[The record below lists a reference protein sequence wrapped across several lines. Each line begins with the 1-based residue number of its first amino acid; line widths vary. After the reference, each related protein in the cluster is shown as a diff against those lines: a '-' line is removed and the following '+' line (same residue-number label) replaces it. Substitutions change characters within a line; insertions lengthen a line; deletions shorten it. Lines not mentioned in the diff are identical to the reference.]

1 MAIPSDYQVKVNTTT
16 GAAATVSN
24 DKSKATNPN
33 DVSVYGTD
41 IVKDPSTS
49 AAKNTGATSSSQ
61 AQVLAMV
68 TQLVSGISQLT
79 DANSNTLASSYK
91 SQYDLIKSMAGDI
104 DVDSLVRQQMQ
115 GMADNQKEKVSQI
128 LGVSQSNNTN
138 AANNTNN
145 AFGSM
150 MGSSSNPLDSF
161 SNMVGNLIT
170 QKLAQAF
177 GGSGSNKTNN
187 ANNGGSDDGIKVT
200 DTSDCSNPK
209 LADTFNHSF
218 KGALAG
224 KGSAIVEAAKK
235 YGIDPK
241 LLGAIVANESG
252 WGTSSASKNKNN
264 LSGTMDSSGMNL
276 KQFDSVEDC
285 LDYTAKN
292 LKNNYIDEG
301 RTTISSIGAKYC
313 PVGAANDPTGMNSG
327 WVPTVSSIYNQFAKD
342 IA

>member
-16 GAAATVSN
+16 GAAASTSN
-24 DKSKATNPN
+24 NASNATNPN
-33 DVSVYGTD
+33 DVSVYGTN
-41 IVKDPSTS
+41 IVNDPSTS

-177 GGSGSNKTNN
+177 GGSNSSSSKNNNVPTQNSSNIQTG
-187 ANNGGSDDGIKVT
+187 ATASDLAKVAEQT
-200 DTSDCSNPK
+200 AESEGTVGKCLKGVNDTLEKVYGFRCSFEGAYQA
-209 LADTFNHSF
+209 AD
-218 KGALAG
+218 ALAEKTDKFKEVKVG
-224 KGSAIVEAAKK
+224 DSDLSSLPA
-235 YGIDPK
+235 
-241 LLGAIVANESG
+241 GAIVV
-252 WGTSSASKNKNN
+252 WDKSSSHPYGHISVALGDGREASDHVQNQCHN
-264 LSGTMDSSGMNL
+264 LTDSFRVFIPN
-276 KQFDSVEDC
+276 C
-285 LDYTAKN
+285 
-292 LKNNYIDEG
+292 
-301 RTTISSIGAKYC
+301 
-313 PVGAANDPTGMNSG
+313 
-327 WVPTVSSIYNQFAKD
+327 
-342 IA
+342 